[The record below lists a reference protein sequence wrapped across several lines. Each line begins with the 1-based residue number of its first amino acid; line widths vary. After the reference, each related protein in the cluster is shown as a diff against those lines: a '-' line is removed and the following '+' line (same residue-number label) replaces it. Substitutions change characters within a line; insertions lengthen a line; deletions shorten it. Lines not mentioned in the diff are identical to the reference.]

1 MYSLFQM
8 LNFNTSILEGGRH
21 FVQGLLNP
29 LFYYRIAFVAYF
41 PISWKGYKYMDQR
54 LLKISHFFNTILI
67 QHFTFDLTSFLV
79 NSRHRVH
86 SHLSIFSKNITIPAL
101 NSEVSH
107 MPFVNIRFAPRPDLS
122 ISQKSGKYHPSG
134 I

>member
-1 MYSLFQM
+1 
-8 LNFNTSILEGGRH
+8 
-21 FVQGLLNP
+21 
-29 LFYYRIAFVAYF
+29 
-41 PISWKGYKYMDQR
+41 MDQR
-54 LLKISHFFNTILI
+54 LLKISHFFNTFLI